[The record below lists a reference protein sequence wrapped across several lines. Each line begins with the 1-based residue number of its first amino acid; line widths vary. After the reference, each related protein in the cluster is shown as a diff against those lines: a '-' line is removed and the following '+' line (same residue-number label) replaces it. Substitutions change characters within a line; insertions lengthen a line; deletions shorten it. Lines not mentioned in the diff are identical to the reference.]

1 MSQCTKQEIIIIIII
16 IIIIFFLYSLDTIH
30 IKNTLKP
37 PVSNHP
43 KLKDLVVAYEN
54 RGGIFQEKV
63 PTHVIFGSLF
73 VAYNF

>member
-1 MSQCTKQEIIIIIII
+1 MSQCTKQEIIIIII

-37 PVSNHP
+37 PINNHP

-54 RGGIFQEKV
+54 RGASSFEKMSQ
-63 PTHVIFGSLF
+63 HM
-73 VAYNF
+73 

>member
-1 MSQCTKQEIIIIIII
+1 MSQCTKQEIII

-54 RGGIFQEKV
+54 REASSKKRSQ
-63 PTHVIFGSLF
+63 HM
-73 VAYNF
+73 